1 MTNHLL
7 RDLAPVTDAGW
18 AALDAEAKERITSHL
33 AARRLVDFN
42 GPRGWDHD
50 ATSIGRSRRIDSAP
64 DSEQRSGFTARQ
76 RTVLPL
82 AEFRVPFT
90 ISRTELDDAERG
102 ADDLELD
109 DLDRAARY
117 AALVE
122 NCTVFHG
129 WEDADMTGIVEASS
143 HEAGSLGQEPVDYP
157 VAVSRAVNTL
167 RQAGIC
173 GPYALAIGPSGYTR
187 ILETTEKGGYLLYD
201 HLRRVL
207 GGGSVVRAPGLDGA
221 VVLRVGSG
229 DFLLETGQDL
239 AIGYRDH
246 DAETVTFYLEESF
259 SFRVTEP
266 DAAVYLKA

>member
-7 RDLAPVTDAGW
+7 RDLAPVSDAGW
-18 AALDAEAKERITSHL
+18 AALDEEAKERLTSHL
-33 AARRLVDFN
+33 AARRLVDFS
-42 GPRGWDHD
+42 GPHGWAHD
-50 ATSIGRSRRIDSAP
+50 ATSIGRTGTIASAP
-64 DSEQRSGFTARQ
+64 DPEQRSGFTARQ
-76 RTVLPL
+76 RKVLPL
-82 AEFRVPFT
+82 AEFRVPFV
-90 ISRTELDDAERG
+90 ISRGELDDAERG

-129 WEDADMTGIVEASS
+129 WNDVSMTGIVAASS
-143 HEAGSLGQEPVDYP
+143 HDPASLGQEPEGWP
-157 VAVSRAVNTL
+157 VAVSAAVNTL

-221 VVLRVGSG
+221 VVMRAGSG
-229 DFLLETGQDL
+229 DFQLETGQDL

-246 DAETVTFYLEESF
+246 DAESVTFYLEESF

-266 DAAVYLKA
+266 DAAVYLKG

>member
-7 RDLAPVTDAGW
+7 RDLAPVSDAGW
-18 AALDAEAKERITSHL
+18 AALDEEAKERLTSHL
-33 AARRLVDFN
+33 AARRLIDFS
-42 GPRGWDHD
+42 GPHGWSHD
-50 ATSIGRSRRIDSAP
+50 ATSLGRSNNVNSAP
-64 DSEQRSGFTARQ
+64 HSERSSGFTARQ
-76 RTVLPL
+76 RRVLPL

-129 WEDADMTGIVEASS
+129 WKDVAMTGIVAASS
-143 HEAGSLGQEPVDYP
+143 HDAASLGQQPDDYP
-157 VAVSRAVNTL
+157 AAVSGAVNTL

-187 ILETTEKGGYLLYD
+187 ILESTEKGGYLLYD

-207 GGGSVVRAPGLDGA
+207 GGGSVVRTPGLDGA

-229 DFLLETGQDL
+229 DFVLETGQDL

-246 DAETVTFYLEESF
+246 DAESVTFYLEESF

-266 DAAVYLKA
+266 DAAVYLKT

>member
-7 RDLAPVTDAGW
+7 RDLAPVSDSGW
-18 AALDAEAKERITSHL
+18 VALDQEAKERLTSHL
-33 AARRLVDFN
+33 AARRLVDFG
-42 GPRGWDHD
+42 GPHGWSHD
-50 ATSIGRSRRIDSAP
+50 ATRLGRSDTVESAP
-64 DSEQRSGFTARQ
+64 DSEPSSGFTARR

-122 NCTVFHG
+122 NRTVFHG
-129 WEDADMTGIVEASS
+129 WKEVSMTGIVESSS
-143 HEAGSLGQEPVDYP
+143 HEPASLGNDPEAYP
-157 VAVSRAVNTL
+157 VAVSGAVNTL

-207 GGGSVVRAPGLDGA
+207 GGGSVVRTPGLDGA

-229 DFLLETGQDL
+229 DFKLETGQDL
-239 AIGYRDH
+239 AVGYRDH
-246 DAETVTFYLEESF
+246 DAESVTCYLEESF
-259 SFRVTEP
+259 SFHVTEP
-266 DAAVYLKA
+266 DAAIYLKS